1 MPKKPTLTFTWND
14 EMNVGIPEIDE
25 DHKPIIFS
33 INEFN
38 RSITEGKDPTEIKR
52 HLQLIID
59 EAIRHFSKEEKLFKE
74 WQYSET
80 TSHARLHVHILK
92 AMQEIKDGFIPYGS
106 DSSWMRVGI
115 TIKNIL
121 VEHFKNEDVKYA
133 EFRQAGTGSR

>member
-1 MPKKPTLTFTWND
+1 MANRPTLTFTWND
-14 EMNVGIPEIDE
+14 EMDVGIPEIDE
-25 DHKPIIFS
+25 DHKPIIIS

-52 HLQLIID
+52 RLQLVID
-59 EAIRHFSKEEKLFKE
+59 ETIRHFSREEELFKK

-80 TSHARLHVHILK
+80 TSHARLHAHILK
-92 AMQEIKDGFIPYGS
+92 AMQRIKNGFIPYGS

-115 TIKNIL
+115 RIKEIL

-133 EFRQAGTGSR
+133 EFRQAGTV